1 MTTTP
6 PSTPAPSA
14 GPRTGLATMLWR
26 AIVWIGVKIWGILWN
41 DKVPLV
47 INIIL
52 IAATAY
58 VTYVVAPKIN
68 GTFER
73 QKIQS
78 AYVLEN
84 LRSINAHISEIYVDV
99 GEISYAMAAE
109 KPLPDESVSSA
120 RETISR
126 LNWKVIE
133 TAAVLKDD
141 DDIAKLEEFQISL
154 DELRESLDATVDVRS
169 ARVLSNKMK
178 QMSVIGVDVIES
190 IGGRASL
197 DPSKRTND
205 KVEQGVNR
213 PTVPS

>member
-1 MTTTP
+1 MMTAAPPPTP
-6 PSTPAPSA
+6 SPARP
-14 GPRTGLATMLWR
+14 GPATMLWR
-26 AIVWIGVKIWGILWN
+26 AAAWLGIKVWSILWN
-41 DKVPLV
+41 DKVPLL

-52 IAATAY
+52 VAVTAY

-84 LRSINAHISEIYVDV
+84 LRAINAHISEIYVDV
-99 GEISYAMAAE
+99 GEISYAMAE
-109 KPLPDESVSSA
+109 NNPLPTESVSSA

-133 TAAVLKDD
+133 TAAVLRDD
-141 DDIAKLEEFQISL
+141 RDIDKLEEFQISL
-154 DELRESLDATVDVRS
+154 DELRGALDATVDVRT
-169 ARVLSNKMK
+169 ARVLSDNMRR
-178 QMSVIGVDVIES
+178 MSVIGVGVIES

-197 DPSKRTND
+197 DPTTSPSERRGQR
-205 KVEQGVNR
+205 VAP
-213 PTVPS
+213 PTAPS